1 MKKLNENYSKFIT
14 TSLTNCKFRFIEQTC
29 IDYNIEM
36 KPCQNVQQFLDKV
49 DEFKDTIGKPLSFSD
64 ISDDLDKTYAHIFE
78 QKDMIKGTVENF
90 KRLVFK
96 IAV

>member
-1 MKKLNENYSKFIT
+1 
-14 TSLTNCKFRFIEQTC
+14 
-29 IDYNIEM
+29 
-36 KPCQNVQQFLDKV
+36 LDKV

-64 ISDDLDKTYAHIFE
+64 ISDDLDKTYAHIIE

-90 KRLVFK
+90 KKLVFK